1 MASETTVARESRV
14 ETINAVSRSGGTR
27 EGLLRTMASQMRTA
41 RTNADKERIYK
52 AANDEAK
59 RLTGKGISR
68 QEAAEAMSVQTQR
81 FQGGYDAY
89 LTHLQRTGGFSTVVS
104 NEYDDALLRHEKEGT
119 LTPKERDALITLK
132 YRKRH
137 MGF

>member
-1 MASETTVARESRV
+1 MAEP
-14 ETINAVSRSGGTR
+14 INAVSRSGGTR

-68 QEAAEAMSVQTQR
+68 SEASSAMHVRTQK
-81 FQGGYDAY
+81 FEGGYDSY
-89 LTHLQRTGGFSTVVS
+89 LTHLQRSGGFSNVVS
-104 NEYDDALLRHEKEGT
+104 KEYDDALLRHEKEGT
-119 LTPKERDALITLK
+119 LTSKERDALITLK
-132 YRKRH
+132 YRKKH
-137 MGF
+137 MGV